1 MSNNSFKSELQKIQQ
16 QKINYFCEFI
26 HNNSLSQAE
35 YYLNKANWDENVAIE
50 LYYNKPDY
58 QNNHKQN
65 INNIKNINDI
75 PKKNNLKRHTSAK
88 MNNKN
93 NQNYDIKNK
102 NIPKIDNVENKYFE
116 YNVEML
122 LFKRENKG
130 IHSTHDKTLLYLKNN
145 LKNVETNF
153 TTFFQKLVNNAGIIL
168 IFKEENLEL
177 LKYEINVIN
186 EMNEIYHNYII
197 FPISNNS
204 VEGSEIKN
212 RLACIS
218 FPSYLFCKYKNDH
231 KIYITDRM
239 EGCFE
244 KRFMSE
250 SIKKIIS
257 SFNINMKENNDKL
270 NNIVLSKP
278 KTNMKKKGNEQI
290 FDNVFNHFNEN
301 KQRDVKKNEI
311 DRKKNHKEFVN
322 QNKCKNIN
330 KDKDIQDIRKN
341 EININNKENII
352 ENNNKN
358 INQINLGNNNNNL
371 NNKIYFQKNIID
383 NNNKIKDGINND
395 IIKDVININ
404 KIEDDKNNNKIKDDK
419 NNKNE
424 FRYSNYGDF
433 FLGDSME
440 IPNLFKFI
448 NDNSVNKKNDD
459 FNKEEQKKFDNNL
472 YENINNI
479 NYEDKNNKENI
490 ENNNINPNILND
502 NNMMLR
508 DSIFN
513 LSDGQI
519 FAKREQE
526 MRKLEKLQEEK
537 EKKEEEEKRKKLEEE
552 KKIKEYEKEAEIAK
566 MILAP
571 EPDENN
577 PDVCFIKFRL
587 PDGEKMKERRF
598 LKTDKISVLYDYIKS
613 IGREIFMEPDAC
625 DFDILYLGFPKK
637 NLENSKN
644 CTLEKEGLYPNSILQ
659 ISEK

>member
-1 MSNNSFKSELQKIQQ
+1 MSKNNYKSELQKIQQ

-26 HNNSLSQAE
+26 NNNSLSQAE
-35 YYLNKANWDENVAIE
+35 YYLNKANWDEKVAIE
-50 LYYNKPDY
+50 LYYNNPDY

-65 INNIKNINDI
+65 INNNKNKIDI
-75 PKKNNLKRHTSAK
+75 PKRNNLKRHASAK
-88 MNNKN
+88 TNHKN
-93 NQNYDIKNK
+93 NQNNDFK
-102 NIPKIDNVENKYFE
+102 NINIPPIGNVENKYLE
-116 YNVEML
+116 YNIQML

-130 IHSTHDKTLLYLKNN
+130 IHSVHDKTLLYIKNN

-153 TTFFQKLVNNAGIIL
+153 KTFFQKLVINAGIIL
-168 IFKEENLEL
+168 IFKEENIDR
-177 LKYEINVIN
+177 LKYQIDLIN

-197 FPISNNS
+197 FPVSNNS
-204 VEGSEIKN
+204 VEGSEIKT
-212 RLACIS
+212 RLSCIS
-218 FPSYLFCKYKNDH
+218 FPSYIFCKYKNDH

-239 EGCFE
+239 EGAFE
-244 KRFMSE
+244 KWFMSE

-257 SFNINMKENNDKL
+257 SLNYNMKENNDKL
-270 NNIVLSKP
+270 NNIALPKP

-290 FDNVFNHFNEN
+290 FDNVFNHFNDN
-301 KQRDVKKNEI
+301 KRDIKKNEI
-311 DRKKNHKEFVN
+311 DRKKNPKELMN
-322 QNKCKNIN
+322 QNKYKNIN
-330 KDKDIQDIRKN
+330 KDNGYGRKN

-358 INQINLGNNNNNL
+358 INQINFWNNKNNF
-371 NNKIYFQKNIID
+371 NNKIDFQKNIID
-383 NNNKIKDGINND
+383 NNNKNKDAININ
-395 IIKDVININ
+395 IIKDDKNIN
-404 KIEDDKNNNKIKDDK
+404 KIKDDKNDNKIKDDK
-419 NNKNE
+419 NNNNE
-424 FRYSNYGDF
+424 FRYSNLGDF
-433 FLGDSME
+433 YLGDSME
-440 IPNLFKFI
+440 IPNLFKFL
-448 NDNSVNKKNDD
+448 NDNSINKKNDD
-459 FNKEEQKKFDNNL
+459 INKEEQQKFDNNL
-472 YENINNI
+472 YENINNNI
-479 NYEDKNNKENI
+479 YEDKKNKENI

-513 LSDGQI
+513 LSDGQVL
-519 FAKREQE
+519 AKREQE

-552 KKIKEYEKEAEIAK
+552 KKIKKYEKEAEIAK

-571 EPDENN
+571 EPEENN

-637 NLENSKN
+637 NLEDSKN
-644 CTLEKEGLYPNSILQ
+644 STLEKEGLYPNSILQ